1 MRSKQLGFLNK
12 SLTTAKKQAKR
23 QKFHSKMEA
32 LMPWQAL
39 AGHHA
44 AGPSPAAVVLAQR
57 LTDGRGPD
65 QNDYQ
70 APRYRF
76 RADQ

>member
-1 MRSKQLGFLNK
+1 MSSKQHGYLNDA
-12 SLTTAKKQAKR
+12 LTMAKKQAKR
-23 QKFHSKMEA
+23 EKFLSEMEA
-32 LMPWQAL
+32 VVPWQAL

-44 AGPSPAAVVLAQR
+44 AGSSPAAVVLAQR

-65 QNDYQ
+65 QSDYQ

>member
-1 MRSKQLGFLNK
+1 
-12 SLTTAKKQAKR
+12 
-23 QKFHSKMEA
+23 MEA

-39 AGHHA
+39 TGHHA

-65 QNDYQ
+65 QSDYQ